1 MMNKIM
7 QSLTVLGVSAS
18 LVTPSLTAHATGNS
32 LPQIKGVEGDVV
44 EKGADYDLLKGI
56 KAYDKEDGDLTNKI
70 KVTGDVDTSKLGK
83 YKVQY
88 KVTDSDGAYRTKWH
102 YVYVVKDGALDGTK
116 DKKDAKDSDKKEK
129 AEVADNKK
137 TSTKNLDSNMPLITV
152 PTKDL
157 VYQGDSFDP
166 MKGVK
171 ALDKKDG
178 DITDKVT
185 VKGDIDT
192 SKTGLQYITYH
203 VKDSDG
209 YYYTYKRGVYV
220 NDADL
225 APKPELSGV
234 KDVTISKGESFDLL
248 KDIKAK
254 DNSGK
259 DLTKDIVT
267 SGDVNT
273 KKAGKYKVGYAVS
286 DADGH
291 IAAQGRTI
299 TVK

>member
-1 MMNKIM
+1 MMNKLI
-7 QSLTVLGVSAS
+7 QSLTVLGVSAT
-18 LVTPSLTAHATGNS
+18 LVTPSLTANATGNS
-32 LPQIKGVEGDVV
+32 LPEIKGVEGDVV
-44 EKGADYDLLKGI
+44 EKGSDYDLLKGI
-56 KAYDKEDGDLTNKI
+56 KAFDKEDGDLTKKI

-102 YVYVVKDGALDGTK
+102 YVYVVEEGSLNGSK
-116 DKKDAKDSDKKEK
+116 DKASKDKNKQK
-129 AEVADNKK
+129 AEVASNKE
-137 TSTKNLDSNMPLITV
+137 TSKKDLDENKPLITV

-157 VYQGDSFDP
+157 VYQGDNFDP

-220 NDADL
+220 NDGDL
-225 APKPELSGV
+225 APKPELTGV
-234 KDVTISKGESFDLL
+234 KDITVNKGEDFDLL
-248 KDIKAK
+248 KDVKAK
-254 DNSGK
+254 SNSGD
-259 DLTKDIVT
+259 DLTSDIVT
-267 SGDVNT
+267 SGEVNT
-273 KKAGKYKVGYAVS
+273 NKPGKYKVGYAVS
-286 DADGH
+286 DKDGH
-291 IAAQGRTI
+291 ITAQGRTI